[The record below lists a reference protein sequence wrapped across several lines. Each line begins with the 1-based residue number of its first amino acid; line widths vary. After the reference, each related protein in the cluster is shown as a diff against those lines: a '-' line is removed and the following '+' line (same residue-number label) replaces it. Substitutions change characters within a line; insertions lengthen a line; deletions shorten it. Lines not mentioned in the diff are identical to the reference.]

1 MAAGGQGF
9 RRITAQKA
17 YMQGA
22 AEDSTGSSDTNT
34 ATDEILAHPRF
45 RPRPWEHLE
54 TPYDVEVWIEEH
66 NRSMQ
71 DNIAAHETGV
81 GICFTLAEGGEIY
94 MQTSADGA
102 VVLDVTPDA
111 AWISPLISA
120 ATGCETPDSSLWIL
134 PDDKLIQLIVGLS
147 SLVAS
152 TLLVVG
158 HDFGLRRHRA
168 GRQSRDRG

>member
-1 MAAGGQGF
+1 
-9 RRITAQKA
+9 
-17 YMQGA
+17 MQGA
-22 AEDSTGSSDTNT
+22 ADSSESNTG
-34 ATDEILAHPRF
+34 DEILARPRF

-81 GICFTLAEGGEIY
+81 GICFTLAEGGDIY

-111 AWISPLISA
+111 AWIAPLISA

-147 SLVAS
+147 SLVAT

-168 GRQSRDRG
+168 GRQAWHQEG

>member
-1 MAAGGQGF
+1 MVAGGQGF
-9 RRITAQKA
+9 RRITAEKA

-22 AEDSTGSSDTNT
+22 AEDSTGSTAGSVDTT
-34 ATDEILAHPRF
+34 AAEEILARPRF

-81 GICFTLAEGGEIY
+81 GICFTRAEGGDIY
-94 MQTSADGA
+94 RQTSADGA

-111 AWISPLISA
+111 AWIAPLISA

-158 HDFGLRRHRA
+158 HDFGLRRRRM
-168 GRQSRDRG
+168 GR

>member
-22 AEDSTGSSDTNT
+22 AEESTGSSDTTT
-34 ATDEILAHPRF
+34 ATDEILARPRF

-158 HDFGLRRHRA
+158 HDFGLRRRRM
-168 GRQSRDRG
+168 GR

>member
-1 MAAGGQGF
+1 
-9 RRITAQKA
+9 
-17 YMQGA
+17 MQGA
-22 AEDSTGSSDTNT
+22 ADSNTPDTPNT
-34 ATDEILAHPRF
+34 SAGADERPRF

-71 DNIAAHETGV
+71 DNIRATETGV
-81 GICFTLAEGGEIY
+81 GICFTLAEGGDIY

-111 AWISPLISA
+111 AWVSPLISA

-158 HDFGLRRHRA
+158 HDFGLRRRGM
-168 GRQSRDRG
+168 GR

>member
-22 AEDSTGSSDTNT
+22 AEDSTGSSDTTT
-34 ATDEILAHPRF
+34 ATDEILARPRF

-147 SLVAS
+147 ILVAS
-152 TLLVVG
+152 T
-158 HDFGLRRHRA
+158 
-168 GRQSRDRG
+168 

>member
-22 AEDSTGSSDTNT
+22 AEDSTGSSDTTT
-34 ATDEILAHPRF
+34 ATDEILARPRF

-168 GRQSRDRG
+168 GRQAWD